1 MSAIS
6 FVEPSKKV
14 DFHFKKY
21 CFSGVFPY
29 NEIMQRV
36 TSWIYWALLCG
47 ILGWAQDAAYG
58 APKSWDVVKDFWW
71 SGEGEING
79 KQEESLLA
87 WKGLA
92 RPSKPNEWSYGT
104 INCMGGSAED
114 PYPKQIDGVCAKA
127 DREPF
132 VQFTPFKET
141 YFNPSIPLFTYVEED
156 KTNKTGRAEV
166 GYFGRAWFP
175 LAPGFDGAAAGTV
188 KDPNDDYLWMKPVK
202 GGGDGTEIDGI
213 AAAVKWK
220 APEGGTYRVVGEWV
234 PGGDGQTPNNAMS
247 LAILSSKGKA
257 LMPRKVVDD
266 DGPVQP
272 FDLEVKM
279 NKGQE
284 LIFVIGS
291 DGSARGNVVGLK
303 ARIETK

>member
-1 MSAIS
+1 MIKT
-6 FVEPSKKV
+6 PRWI
-14 DFHFKKY
+14 Y
-21 CFSGVFPY
+21 GVF
-29 NEIMQRV
+29 V
-36 TSWIYWALLCG
+36 FG
-47 ILGWAQDAAYG
+47 VLGLIHGPAQG

-71 SGEGEING
+71 SGVGEIDG
-79 KQEESLLA
+79 KQEESLSF

-104 INCMGGSAED
+104 INCTGGSPDD
-114 PYPKQIDGVCAKA
+114 PYPKQIDGICAKA

-132 VQFTPFKET
+132 VQFTPFKESV
-141 YFNPSIPLFTYVEED
+141 FNASIPLFTYIEED
-156 KTNKTGRAEV
+156 KEKKTGRAEV
-166 GYFGRAWFP
+166 GYFGKPWYT
-175 LAPGFDGAAAGTV
+175 LAPGFDGAGAGKV
-188 KDPNDDYLWMKPVK
+188 KDPNDEYLWMKPVG
-202 GGGDGTEIDGI
+202 GGGDGTGIDGT

-220 APEGGTYRVVGEWV
+220 APESGTYRVVGEWV

-257 LMPRKVVDD
+257 LMPRTVVDD

-279 NKGQE
+279 DKGQE
-284 LIFVIGS
+284 VVFVVGS